1 MSAMGWLRE
10 WDPFRDI
17 RRLQGE
23 VNRLFDSQRWWP
35 GRRGTGEF
43 PRINVESAGDDIE
56 VLVECPGLAP
66 EDIELTVSGETLTV
80 KGGRKADEGVD
91 GGAYHRKERFAG
103 TFVRSVE
110 LPERVGSDKTEA
122 RYRDGIL
129 TVRIPRAEE
138 ARSRQIEIKTT

>member
-1 MSAMGWLRE
+1 MTAMGWLRE

-17 RRLQGE
+17 GRLQRE

-35 GRRGTGEF
+35 ANRGADEF
-43 PRINVESAGDDIE
+43 PRVNVESAGDDIQ

-66 EDIELTVSGETLTV
+66 EDIELSVTGDTLTV
-80 KGGRKADEGVD
+80 KGERKPAEGLD

-103 TFVRSVE
+103 RFVRSVE
-110 LPERVGSDKTEA
+110 LPERVASGKAEA
-122 RYRDGIL
+122 RCKDGIL

-138 ARSRQIEIKTT
+138 TRARRIAIKAS